1 MYLKVLELEYSEK
14 LFYLMLVF
22 NELETCLCTIES
34 LLLEFMKPSFWSF
47 RLQK

>member
-22 NELETCLCTIES
+22 NELETCLCTNNWIIAAGVHET
-34 LLLEFMKPSFWSF
+34 LFLVF
-47 RLQK
+47 